1 MAITND
7 QKFLLN
13 EYMGPVAKQVGLGD
27 LIDAAGSVAASE
39 ITLADGKVLIG
50 NASGVAEAQT
60 LSGDI
65 TTTNAGVTA
74 IAAGVIVNN
83 DVSGSAAI
91 AFSKLAALTDG
102 NILVGNGSNVAT
114 SVAVTGDVTLSNAG
128 VTAIGANKVTKAML
142 ATDVLVETTGTL
154 TQANLLAIGT
164 PVEAIAA
171 PGAGKVIVVDEVEL
185 FHSYSTAAYATG
197 ADLELQYGTSGD
209 NIALVVDSFVTATA
223 SASAIIKP
231 STYNLD
237 GSTGTGSGFDVTANA
252 DKPIQFTGTNFTNGD
267 AANVIKWRIRYHVI
281 TLLT

>member
-39 ITLADGKVLIG
+39 IALADGKVLIG

-60 LSGDI
+60 LSGDV
-65 TTTNAGVTA
+65 TTTNG
-74 IAAGVIVNN
+74 
-83 DVSGSAAI
+83 
-91 AFSKLAALTDG
+91 
-102 NILVGNGSNVAT
+102 
-114 SVAVTGDVTLSNAG
+114 G

-142 ATDVLVETTGTL
+142 ATDVLVEATGTL
-154 TQANLLAIGT
+154 TQANLLAIGSGVT
-164 PVEAIAA
+164 AIAA

-197 ADLELQYGTSGD
+197 ADLALQYATSGD
-209 NIALVVDSFVTATA
+209 NIALVVDSFVTAGA
-223 SASAIIKP
+223 SASVIFKP
-231 STYNLD
+231 STYDLD

-252 DKPIQFTGTNFTNGD
+252 NKAVEFSGTNFTDGD

-281 TLLT
+281 ALLT